1 MATRS
6 KPPERSLTCSRRGC
20 GSYAINLH
28 HHGRDNT
35 RTDLCDV
42 CYWRDKNERAD
53 LVLATLSDMVLGEAG
68 SRSHEA
74 LIRGVRKLL
83 NNLSELRASK
93 R

>member
-1 MATRS
+1 M
-6 KPPERSLTCSRRGC
+6 
-20 GSYAINLH
+20 
-28 HHGRDNT
+28 
-35 RTDLCDV
+35 

-74 LIRGVRKLL
+74 LVQGVRELL
-83 NNLSELRASK
+83 DNANGRKASK